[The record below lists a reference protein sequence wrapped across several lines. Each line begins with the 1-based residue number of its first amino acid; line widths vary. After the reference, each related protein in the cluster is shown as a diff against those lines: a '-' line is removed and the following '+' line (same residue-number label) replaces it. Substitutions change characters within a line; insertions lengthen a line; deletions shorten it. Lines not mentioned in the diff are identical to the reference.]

1 MPGGRPRKNIDQKQF
16 ENLCGLQCT
25 QEDICGFFDICSDTL
40 NTWCK
45 RTYKMGFSEVYAQKR
60 GSGRISLRRIQFRL
74 AQKNAAMAI
83 FLGKNMLGQTD
94 KVVHVNADKDRQELR
109 ELFEDVKNHAEP
121 ETDEIPE

>member
-1 MPGGRPRKNIDQKQF
+1 
-16 ENLCGLQCT
+16 
-25 QEDICGFFDICSDTL
+25 
-40 NTWCK
+40 
-45 RTYKMGFSEVYAQKR
+45 MGFSEVYAQKR